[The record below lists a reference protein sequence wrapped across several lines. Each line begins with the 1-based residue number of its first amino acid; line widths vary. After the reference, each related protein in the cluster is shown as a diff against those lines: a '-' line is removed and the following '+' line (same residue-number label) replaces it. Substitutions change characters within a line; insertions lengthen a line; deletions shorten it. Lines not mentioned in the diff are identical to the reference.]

1 MGLNYPQDAL
11 LSKVNEEDMSQPVEY
26 QGYTSLVQEYHCDIL
41 FTLF

>member
-26 QGYTSLVQEYHCDIL
+26 QGYTSLVIEYYYDTLLKL
-41 FTLF
+41 F